1 MILRGFI
8 MIKTEDLFSEAISLP
23 VEIRTEL
30 IDKLLQSLN
39 PSRKDI
45 DELWAKEVEK
55 RVEEIR
61 TGEVKTVPGEEVFK
75 KIRDR
80 LGS

>member
-1 MILRGFI
+1 
-8 MIKTEDLFSEAISLP
+8 MIKTDDLFSEAISLP
-23 VEIRTEL
+23 VEIRTQL

-45 DELWAKEVEK
+45 DKLWAKEAEK

-61 TGEVKTVPGEEVFK
+61 TGEVETVPGEEVFK
-75 KIRDR
+75 KVRDR
-80 LGS
+80 LNS

>member
-1 MILRGFI
+1 
-8 MIKTEDLFSEAISLP
+8 MIKTDELFSEVMSLP
-23 VEIRTEL
+23 VEIRTQL
-30 IDKLLQSLN
+30 INKLLQSIN
-39 PSRKDI
+39 PFRKDV

-61 TGEVKTVPGEEVFK
+61 SGEVKTVPGEEVFK

-80 LGS
+80 LNS

>member
-1 MILRGFI
+1 

>member
-1 MILRGFI
+1 
-8 MIKTEDLFSEAISLP
+8 MIKTDELFSEVMSLP
-23 VEIRTEL
+23 VEIRTQL
-30 IDKLLQSLN
+30 INKLPQSIN
-39 PSRKDI
+39 PFRKDV

-61 TGEVKTVPGEEVFK
+61 SGEVKTVPGEEVFK

-80 LGS
+80 LNS